1 MTHSASFPNTLVDAI
16 RHFSDED
23 VCRDFLASLRWPDGV
38 RCLRCD
44 SDRLGFIAT
53 RSLWRCKECKYEFG
67 VKKGTIFEDSP
78 IKLSKWL
85 PALWIY
91 SASKKGRS
99 SHQLAKDLGVT
110 QKTAWFMSHRIRLAM
125 QAESFDALSGEVEA
139 DETFVGGKAK
149 FQHESKRK
157 HIGTGGVGKAA
168 VLGLLERH
176 GEVRARTIPNTR
188 RSTIDPIVRANVE
201 SGSAVYSDA
210 LKSYDN
216 LDDAYIHEVIDHAEG
231 YVRGR
236 VHTNGLENFWS
247 LFKRTVYGT
256 HHSVDPVHL
265 DRYLDEAT
273 YRFNTRETKDG
284 SRFASVA
291 ERVAGRRLTWE
302 TLTREAT
309 V

>member
-1 MTHSASFPNTLVDAI
+1 MTHQSSFPNTLVDAI
-16 RHFSDED
+16 RYFTDES
-23 VCRDFLASLRWPDGV
+23 VCRDFLASLRWPNGV

-44 SDRLGFIAT
+44 CERLGFIAT
-53 RSLWRCKECKYEFG
+53 RSLWRCKDCKYEFG

-125 QAESFDALSGEVEA
+125 QAESFDAPLSGEVEA
-139 DETFVGGKAK
+139 DETFIGGKERNK
-149 FQHESKRK
+149 HESKRL
-157 HIGTGGVGKAA
+157 HLGRGAIGKTA
-168 VLGLLERH
+168 VMGLLERH
-176 GEVRARTIPNTR
+176 GEVRARTVPNIRKGTLQESVR
-188 RSTIDPIVRANVE
+188 EHVAPGST
-201 SGSAVYSDA
+201 VYSDA
-210 LKSYDN
+210 LRSYEG
-216 LDDAYIHEVIDHAEG
+216 LDDAYVHEVIDHAES
-231 YVRGR
+231 YVRDR

-247 LFKRTVYGT
+247 LFKRMVYGT
-256 HHSVDPVHL
+256 HHFVEPDHL

-284 SRFASVA
+284 WRADVTK
-291 ERVAGRRLTWE
+291 RVAGRRLTWDA
-302 TLTREAT
+302 LTGESSA
-309 V
+309 